1 MKEEDEEVII
11 RIASPADCR
20 YARQIAEETE
30 RSALLRGSGISKR
43 SPVSIREKIKAGKAV
58 IAVAPTG
65 DWAGF
70 SYIESW
76 DHGRLVSNSGLIVAP
91 AYRKLGIAT
100 AIKKEI
106 FRLSRERY
114 PGAAIFSITTGLT
127 IMLLN
132 SRLGFKPVTF
142 SEITHEKR
150 FWNGCKS
157 CVNYPILKGNC
168 FGNCLCTAMLFDPA
182 WDKQPTTLLQKRNTR
197 G

>member
-1 MKEEDEEVII
+1 MKEEDEQII
-11 RIASPADCR
+11 VRIAGPDDCR
-20 YARQIAEETE
+20 YAKIISEETQ

-43 SPVSIREKIKAGKAV
+43 SPVSVREKISAGKAV
-58 IAVAPTG
+58 IAVTTAG
-65 DWAGF
+65 HWAGF

-91 AYRKLGIAT
+91 AYRKLGVAK

-106 FRLSRERY
+106 FRVSRERY
-114 PGAAIFSITTGLT
+114 PQAAIFSITTGLA

-142 SEITHEKR
+142 NEITREKR

-157 CVNYPILKGNC
+157 CVNYSILKGKC

-182 WDKQPTTLLQKRNTR
+182 WDEQPPTLLQKNNTR